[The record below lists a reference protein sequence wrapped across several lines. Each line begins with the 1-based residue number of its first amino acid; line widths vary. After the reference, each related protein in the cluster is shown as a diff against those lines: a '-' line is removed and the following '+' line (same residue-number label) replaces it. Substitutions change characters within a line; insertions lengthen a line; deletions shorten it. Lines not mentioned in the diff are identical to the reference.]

1 MSDITKCK
9 GEGCPMK
16 DTCHRFTDPAS
27 EYQSYFIES
36 PIKDGK
42 CDMYW
47 GQALQ
52 DIMDVLQEIIDGS
65 THK

>member
-1 MSDITKCK
+1 
-9 GEGCPMK
+9 MK

-27 EYQSYFIES
+27 EYQSYFTES

-52 DIMDVLQEIIDGS
+52 DIMDILQEIIDGS